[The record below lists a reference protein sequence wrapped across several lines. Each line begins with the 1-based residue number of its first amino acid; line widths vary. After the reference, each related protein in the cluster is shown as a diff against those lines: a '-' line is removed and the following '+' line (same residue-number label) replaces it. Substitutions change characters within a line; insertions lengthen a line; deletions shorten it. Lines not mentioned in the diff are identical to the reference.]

1 MTLEELQESA
11 NRDLKIDETDLGS
24 ESINIPILH
33 NKYLQHFNKFSLLLK
48 KAEYDHRVLKRQKW
62 EYYTGKS
69 DPSVYKEKP
78 FDLKILKADVH
89 IYMDSDE
96 ELQKAD
102 QKEAYL
108 RQVVNYLEQ
117 LLRSIN
123 SRNFVIK
130 NAIDSMNGKGTIE
143 INVIKANS
151 NVQAEIKDSGKGI
164 LKENLKKIFNP
175 GFSLKKK
182 GWGLGL
188 SLSKRIINLY
198 HSGKIYVK
206 ESKINSGS
214 ILVIRLPLFIASS

>member
-1 MTLEELQESA
+1 MTLEELQQSA
-11 NRDLKIDETDLGS
+11 NRDLKIDDTDLGT

-33 NKYLQHFNKFSLLLK
+33 NKYLQHYNKFSLLLK
-48 KAEYDHRVLKRQKW
+48 KAEYEQKVLKRQKW

-69 DPSVYKEKP
+69 DASVYQEKP

-123 SRNFVIK
+123 TRNFIIK
-130 NAIDSMNGKGTIE
+130 NAIDWARFT
-143 INVIKANS
+143 
-151 NVQAEIKDSGKGI
+151 SGA
-164 LKENLKKIFNP
+164 L
-175 GFSLKKK
+175 
-182 GWGLGL
+182 
-188 SLSKRIINLY
+188 
-198 HSGKIYVK
+198 
-206 ESKINSGS
+206 
-214 ILVIRLPLFIASS
+214 